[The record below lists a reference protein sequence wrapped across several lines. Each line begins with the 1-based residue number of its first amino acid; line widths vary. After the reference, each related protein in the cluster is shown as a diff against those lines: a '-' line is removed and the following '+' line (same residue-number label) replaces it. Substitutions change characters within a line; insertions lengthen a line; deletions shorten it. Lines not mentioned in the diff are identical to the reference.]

1 MSTGPAAPRIV
12 RAAGARALLVE
23 ADGLDDV
30 LALHAHLTEHPL
42 PGQTDVLAA
51 ASTVLVGFAT
61 PQAAHAAAGR
71 IAALAPAAP
80 ERSEAAEIEID
91 VVYDGEDLAAVA
103 ELCGMSTEALVS
115 THTSAAW
122 VGAFGGFAPGF
133 TYCTADPAPLDVP
146 RRTSPRTS
154 VPAGSVAVAGRF
166 SAVYPRA
173 SPGGWQLLGRT
184 AATMWDLDR
193 ERPALVRPGD
203 AVRYRAV
210 RELVTATGPA
220 YGPGT
225 ETAGVE
231 DPAAAERAL
240 VVREPGMLTLIQDAG
255 RPGHGDLG
263 VAASGA
269 ADPAAVAAANA
280 AVGNGPGDAVLEVLL
295 GGLAVTARGHHVLAL
310 AGAPAPATI
319 TGADGA
325 RAAAPHDGRAF
336 PLYDGQ
342 TLALEAPATGLRT
355 YVAIRGGITAPAT
368 LGSRSTDTLSGIG
381 SAALRPADVLPV
393 GPTAGLPVVPHPAA
407 EPPRPLPAP
416 GTVTELR
423 AVLGPRDDWFD
434 QAGIDA
440 LAAQDWV
447 VTPRSDRVG
456 VRLAPADGG
465 RVISRARDGELPSEG
480 VVTGSLQVPPSGEPV
495 LFLAD
500 HPVTGGY
507 PIIAVVR
514 EEDLALAAQAP
525 PGARLR
531 IRLEDPRPTA
541 HAPSSGGPS

>member
-1 MSTGPAAPRIV
+1 MSTGSGVPRSV
-12 RAAGARALLVE
+12 RPAGARALLVE
-23 ADGLDDV
+23 AEGLDDV
-30 LALHAHLTEHPL
+30 LALRAHLTEHPL
-42 PGQTDVLAA
+42 TGQTDVLAA

-61 PQAAHAAAGR
+61 PQAARAAAGR

-103 ELCGMSTEALVS
+103 ELCGMSTDALIDA
-115 THTSAAW
+115 HTSAAW

-133 TYCTADPAPLDVP
+133 TYCTADPAPADVP

-184 AATMWDLDR
+184 GATLWDLDR
-193 ERPALVRPGD
+193 ERPALIRPGD

-210 RELVTATGPA
+210 RDLVTATGPA
-220 YGPGT
+220 RGPVVE
-225 ETAGVE
+225 ETDVDGSVV
-231 DPAAAERAL
+231 PERAL

-263 VAASGA
+263 VPASGA
-269 ADPAAVAAANA
+269 ADPAAAAAANA
-280 AVGNGPGDAVLEVLL
+280 AVGNGIGAAVLEVLL
-295 GGLAVTARGHHVLAL
+295 GGLSLTARGHHVLAL

-319 TGADGA
+319 TGTDGA
-325 RAAAPHDGRAF
+325 RAAAPHGRAV

-342 TLALEAPATGLRT
+342 TLALEAPAEGLRT
-355 YVAIRGGITAPAT
+355 YLAVRGGITVPAT
-368 LGSRSTDTLSGIG
+368 LGSRSTDTLSGLG
-381 SAALRPADVLPV
+381 PAALRPDDVLPV
-393 GPTAGLPVVPHPAA
+393 GPAAGLPVVPHPAA
-407 EPPRPLPAP
+407 EPSRPLPAP
-416 GTVTELR
+416 GAVTELR
-423 AVLGPRDDWFD
+423 AVRGPRDDWFD

-440 LAAQDWV
+440 LTAQEWV

-456 VRLAPADGG
+456 VRIAPADGA
-465 RVISRARDGELPSEG
+465 RTITRARDGELPSEG